1 MERTALFVVS
11 LSSFVTPLMLSAVNV
26 AIPEMAAA
34 LHVDTL
40 VMNWVPTAYL
50 LTSAVFLLPFGRLA
64 DLHGRRKIFL
74 GGMIIVTLGSALA
87 ACASSAAFLIGCRLL
102 QGLGAAMLFSTGV
115 AILSSIFPKQR
126 RGGAIGISVS
136 MVYLG
141 LTGGP
146 LIGGWVTSHLSWRAV
161 FLVPVPMTLLVTA
174 LALSK
179 LRGEWKDPAAR
190 GFDPGAAFLYGLSI
204 CALMYGFSS
213 LPAWTGWLI
222 IGAGAAGM
230 IVFVRGART
239 SEAPLFDVNLFAGN
253 RVFAF
258 SCLASF
264 IAYSSTFGISYLM
277 SLYLQYLK
285 GLTPQAAGT
294 VMVAQPVMM
303 ALFSPFS
310 GRMADRFEPRH
321 IASLGLLLVAAGLAL
336 LSRLQSGSPLIH
348 VVAGLMLVGF
358 GFALFS
364 PPNVHAIMSS
374 VDSRH
379 LGTASG
385 SVGTARV
392 LGQTFSMGI
401 VSLVFAVM
409 MGPVHLTPQHFAA
422 LSHSISDSFA
432 VAACLSFAGVFLSL
446 ARGDLHGT
454 AR

>member
-1 MERTALFVVS
+1 
-11 LSSFVTPLMLSAVNV
+11 
-26 AIPEMAAA
+26 
-34 LHVDTL
+34 
-40 VMNWVPTAYL
+40 
-50 LTSAVFLLPFGRLA
+50 
-64 DLHGRRKIFL
+64 
-74 GGMIIVTLGSALA
+74 
-87 ACASSAAFLIGCRLL
+87 
-102 QGLGAAMLFSTGV
+102 
-115 AILSSIFPKQR
+115 
-126 RGGAIGISVS
+126 
-136 MVYLG
+136 
-141 LTGGP
+141 
-146 LIGGWVTSHLSWRAV
+146 
-161 FLVPVPMTLLVTA
+161 
-174 LALSK
+174 
-179 LRGEWKDPAAR
+179 
-190 GFDPGAAFLYGLSI
+190 
-204 CALMYGFSS
+204 MYGFSS